1 MMRHDPAWSGE
12 KGEGVK
18 TQFDIGVLP
27 QGAVEESVQLMA
39 AAEELGFG
47 GVWVA
52 DSQSIFRDAYVTLA
66 LGALRT
72 RRLML
77 ATGVTNPVTRH
88 PAAIACSI
96 ATIDE
101 MSGGRAVLG
110 IGTGFSAVRTLGLK
124 PASLKSLE
132 EATHTLRALMACQP
146 AVYAG
151 KEIRMTWP
159 ARSVPIYFA
168 ASGPKS
174 LHLAGRIAD
183 GVLFQVGSEP
193 ALVRQAIER
202 VHAGAREAGRDP
214 KDVKL
219 CVRLGCSVSHDRQ
232 AALEEARPYAAAAAE
247 TVFQSN
253 PEDTL
258 PPDLAA
264 DLKRLQE
271 HYNYYQHVNQQAS
284 HGDLVTDRI
293 VEAMVVAGT
302 PEEVIPRFRAILGV
316 GVDRVVI
323 PLTTREPAA
332 LLRTLAEEV
341 IPQLT

>member
-1 MMRHDPAWSGE
+1 MVQRERS
-12 KGEGVK
+12 VK

-27 QGAVEESVQLMA
+27 QGPVEDCVELMA
-39 AAEELGFG
+39 RAEDSGFD

-52 DSQSIFRDAYVTLA
+52 DSQSIFRDAFVALA

-88 PAAIACSI
+88 PATIACSI

-101 MSGGRAVLG
+101 LSGGRAILG
-110 IGTGFSAVRTLGLK
+110 IGTGFSSVRTLGLK
-124 PASLKSLE
+124 PASLQALE
-132 EATHTLRALMACQP
+132 EATLALRALMAGQ
-146 AVYAG
+146 AATYEG

-159 ARSVPIYFA
+159 TRPVPIYFA

-174 LHLAGRIAD
+174 LHLAGRVAD
-183 GVLFQVGSEP
+183 GVLFQVGSKP
-193 ALVRQAIER
+193 ALVQRAIER
-202 VHAGAREAGRDP
+202 VHAGAREAGRNP

-232 AALEEARPYAAAAAE
+232 AAREEARPYAAAAAE

-253 PEDTL
+253 PENTL
-258 PPDLAA
+258 PPDLVS

-271 HYNYYQHVNQQAS
+271 QYNYYQHINQQAS
-284 HGDLVTDRI
+284 HGSLVTDRI
-293 VEAMVVAGT
+293 VDAMVIAGT
-302 PEEVIPRFRAILGV
+302 PEEAIPKFRAILDL

-323 PLTTREPAA
+323 PLTTKEPAA
-332 LLRTLAEEV
+332 LLQSLAQEV
-341 IPQLT
+341 ITHLA